1 MAKSTL
7 PACVFLTENIGWH
20 FTLSAQERAYARPS
34 NPAQAELMLAAF
46 SVFQQIFPQIFVRKT
61 WQGGT
66 AFNLSYLIAAARP
79 VCSVIHR
86 TRKVLYCF
94 FLHDKTLWQHCA
106 SSPKYHL
113 QVSFA
118 CGIDSGQAALF
129 CKIFLKSAS
138 FLCRP
143 VF

>member
-1 MAKSTL
+1 MVKSTL
-7 PACVFLTENIGWH
+7 LACVFLTENIGWH

-34 NPAQAELMLAAF
+34 NPAQVELMLAAF

-66 AFNLSYLIAAARP
+66 TFNLSYLIAAARP

-94 FLHDKTLWQHCA
+94 FSARQNSMAALRIFSKI
-106 SSPKYHL
+106 SSPI
-113 QVSFA
+113 SFA